1 MRIYTLL
8 ALSLII
14 IVLSGCNS
22 GSNEAPGQEH
32 DALLNSQRAPL
43 DKAHEVEQMMQD
55 QQNQLNQQIEDQTR

>member
-22 GSNEAPGQEH
+22 GNNEVPSQEH
-32 DALLNSQRAPL
+32 DTLLDSQRAPL
-43 DKAHEVEQMMQD
+43 DKTHEVEQMMQD
-55 QQNQLNQQIEDQTR
+55 HQNQLNQQIEDPTR